1 MAVSNLDFMRAQI
14 RENVRSLTGREEL
27 ATGVEVAALVR
38 VLSNAYEALV
48 GQGTGRGELSDSRL
62 NLLVRLLAES
72 QRGNAQG
79 VSPTHLSR
87 CLHVSKNTVSALLR
101 GLEEQ
106 GLIERV
112 LDPRDRRSFL
122 IRLTPA
128 GREMVERAVPSH
140 IARINAP
147 LQEFTPEEVS
157 QLLALLT
164 KLIQALE
171 SQQAGQLAA
180 GETLQPSCA
189 PQAITLNKE

>member
-1 MAVSNLDFMRAQI
+1 MAVRNLDFMRAQI
-14 RENVRSLTGREEL
+14 RDNVRSLTGHEEL
-27 ATGVEVAALVR
+27 ATGVEVAALIR
-38 VLSNAYEALV
+38 VLANAYEALV

-72 QRGNAQG
+72 QRGNTQG

-128 GREMVERAVPSH
+128 GKAMVERAMPSH

-147 LQEFTPEEVS
+147 LQEFTPEEVG
-157 QLLALLT
+157 QLLALLA
-164 KLIQALE
+164 KLVRALE
-171 SQQAGQLAA
+171 SQQEGPLAA
-180 GETLQPSCA
+180 EATPQPPLH
-189 PQAITLNKE
+189 PQTTSLNKE